1 MVALRHKG
9 RWKMV
14 HCAQLNWDS
23 VTKNGVMNIER
34 SIAISN
40 GIYNN
45 DFKLNLQAMLYT
57 HGILTGKNSKTKNIS
72 EEITYLLVDVLCVR
86 AGKK

>member
-9 RWKMV
+9 RSKMV

-34 SIAISN
+34 SVAISN

-45 DFKLNLQAMLYT
+45 DFKSSSNAIHT
-57 HGILTGKNSKTKNIS
+57 WNINR
-72 EEITYLLVDVLCVR
+72 E
-86 AGKK
+86 K